1 MIDIE
6 VGLGDR
12 SYPVRVGHGCLREVG
27 EAYRKRGLGRRVAI
41 ITNPTVADL
50 YLEPVERSLSA
61 AGVSVFVATMPD
73 GEAHKT
79 LETAG
84 RLIGDL
90 IGAGLDRGSSVVT
103 LGGGVVG
110 DVGGFVA
117 ATFMRGIP
125 FVQVPTT
132 VEAQVDAS
140 VGGKTA
146 VDHAFGKNMIG
157 AFHQPSLVFIDT
169 DTLKTLPDDEYLA
182 GMAEVV
188 KHGLIRDSELVDFLE
203 RHIGAIVDRSIGP
216 DQLDWLIARNCA
228 IKAGVVE
235 ADETERGLREILNYG
250 HTIGHAIEAA
260 SGFRIK
266 HGEAVATGM
275 VANGKIA
282 VEKGVL
288 DAATC
293 QRQETLFRKLG
304 IARWVDA
311 PTEGLFD
318 LMRSDKKT
326 REGVIRFV
334 LLHGIEE
341 AISHDDVTDDEIES
355 AIEYARAFVE
365 EGV

>member
-1 MIDIE
+1 MTDIE
-6 VGLGDR
+6 VGLGER
-12 SYPVRVGHGCLREVG
+12 SYPIRVGHGCLQEVG
-27 EAYRKRGLGRRVAI
+27 EAYRARGLGRRVAI
-41 ITNPTVADL
+41 VTNPTVADL

-61 AGVSVFVATMPD
+61 AGVSVSVATMPD

-84 RLIGDL
+84 RLLGDL
-90 IGAGLDRGSSVVT
+90 IEAGLDRGSSVVT

-146 VDHAFGKNMIG
+146 VDHSLGKNMIG

-169 DTLKTLPDDEYLA
+169 ETLKTLPDDEYLA

-188 KHGLIRDSELVDFLE
+188 KHGLIRDAKLVDYLE
-203 RHIGAIVDRSIGP
+203 RHIDAIVDRSIGA
-216 DQLDWLIARNCA
+216 DQLDWLIARNCE

-235 ADETERGLREILNYG
+235 ADETEGGLREILNYG

-275 VANGKIA
+275 VANGKVA
-282 VEKGVL
+282 VSKGVL
-288 DAATC
+288 DAGTC
-293 QRQETLFRKLG
+293 ERQEALFRRLG
-304 IARWVDA
+304 IARWKD
-311 PTEGLFD
+311 TSSERLFD
-318 LMRSDKKT
+318 LMRTDKKT
-326 REGVIRFV
+326 RDGVIRFV

-341 AISHDDVTDDEIES
+341 AVSHDDVTDGEIES
-355 AIEYARAFVE
+355 AIEYARSFVE
-365 EGV
+365 DSV